1 MEIMTQAHRAGKT
14 ILLIMKAAMKGTT
27 IVCHSQSDV
36 CKLLH
41 QAKQL
46 GVKINKPITIQEFI
60 KNNQGK

>member
-36 CKLLH
+36 CNLYIKLNN
-41 QAKQL
+41 L
-46 GVKINKPITIQEFI
+46 G
-60 KNNQGK
+60 